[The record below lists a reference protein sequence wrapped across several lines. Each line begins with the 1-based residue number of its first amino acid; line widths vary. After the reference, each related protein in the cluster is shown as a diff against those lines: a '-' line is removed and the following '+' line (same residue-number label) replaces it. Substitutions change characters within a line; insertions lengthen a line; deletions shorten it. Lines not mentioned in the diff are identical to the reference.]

1 MILKGKERK
10 GLLVAVLSAILLLTV
25 NVTAFADGSA
35 NNENNQ
41 NIYDRI
47 DDYLSNTVPKTH
59 FPSFSI
65 TIVDNSE
72 ILFSKTYG
80 NYGSTDTP
88 YVLGSVSKSF
98 TALCIMQLV
107 EQGKV
112 SLDAHLSDYLPDA
125 TDGERITILQL
136 LNHTSGLGEHQ
147 NLTNFRIVSEQGV
160 HLYSN
165 VNYALL
171 GKVIETVSGISYEE
185 YVTENILKPLN
196 MNNTYADPK
205 KAGGLIDGYENWFG
219 FNVKTD
225 NKYRNTPDAW
235 ITVPAGY
242 ISSSTEDLGR
252 YLQMYLNGGENI
264 ISADSINEMFYN
276 SVAVEDEIPYSYGM
290 GWTLIN
296 EPLKQPA
303 LRHSGLVENGMSC
316 IYILPED
323 NIGVAITI
331 NINDYFV
338 GADFA
343 DRVGWGVI
351 LMLMGD
357 EPNQIASNEYVRK
370 HLMYDGIYLAVFI
383 ISVLPLLF
391 IGKYKKRLQK
401 GSNWRIVAWMLV
413 FHAVFPVFIL
423 LLPRVFFGTLLWVVK
438 AFVPDLFVVI
448 IISAGLLFAGG
459 IVKMIL
465 FIKGMD
471 VLPEKPVNESI
482 QENMKES

>member
-1 MILKGKERK
+1 MLLKGKSGIR
-10 GLLVAVLSAILLLTV
+10 LLVTVLSVILLF
-25 NVTAFADGSA
+25 TANAAVFADSPA
-35 NNENNQ
+35 NQENDQ

-47 DDYLSNTVPKTH
+47 DAYLSDTVPKTH

-65 TIVDNSE
+65 TIVDNSKT
-72 ILFSKTYG
+72 LFSKTYG
-80 NYGSTDTP
+80 KYGSTDAP

-112 SLDAHLSDYLPDA
+112 SLDAHLSDHLPDA

-147 NLTNFRIVSEQGV
+147 DLTNFRIVNEQGV

-171 GKVIETVSGISYEE
+171 GKVIETASGISYEE
-185 YVTENILKPLN
+185 YVTENIFKPLA
-196 MNNTYADPK
+196 MSNTYADPR
-205 KAGGLIDGYENWFG
+205 KASGLVDGYENWFG
-219 FNVKTD
+219 TNVKTD
-225 NKYRNTPDAW
+225 NKYRDTPDAW
-235 ITVPAGY
+235 ITIPAGY

-264 ISADSINEMFYN
+264 ISADSIHEMFYN
-276 SVAVEDEIPYSYGM
+276 NVAVEDEIPYSYGM

-296 EPLKQPA
+296 EPLKRPV

-323 NIGVAITI
+323 NIGAAITI
-331 NINDYFV
+331 NTNDYFV

-343 DRVGWGVI
+343 DRVGWGVV

-357 EPNQIASNEYVRK
+357 APNQIASNEYIMK

-383 ISVLPLLF
+383 LSVLPLLF
-391 IGKYKKRLQK
+391 IGTYKKRLQK
-401 GSNWRIVAWMLV
+401 GYNWKTAAWMLV
-413 FHAVFPVFIL
+413 LHVVFPVFIL
-423 LLPRVFFGTLLWVVK
+423 MLPSVFFGTPLWVVK
-438 AFVPDLFVVI
+438 AFVPDLFVTI
-448 IISAGLLFAGG
+448 ITSACLLFAGG
-459 IVKMIL
+459 GVKGII
-465 FIKGMD
+465 FGKVGCSVIKIRSGC
-471 VLPEKPVNESI
+471 
-482 QENMKES
+482 